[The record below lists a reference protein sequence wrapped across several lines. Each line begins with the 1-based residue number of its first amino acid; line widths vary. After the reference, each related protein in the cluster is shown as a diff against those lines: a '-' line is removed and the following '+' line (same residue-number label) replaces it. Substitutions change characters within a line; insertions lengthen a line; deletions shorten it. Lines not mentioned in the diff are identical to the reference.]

1 MVHTYIK
8 KCIKFS
14 QNELSLGLIDA
25 KFSIFYFHIILS
37 SFEKLSNNIS
47 VIKGFFKLWQ
57 YDSGRI

>member
-25 KFSIFYFHIILS
+25 KFSIFYFHIILP